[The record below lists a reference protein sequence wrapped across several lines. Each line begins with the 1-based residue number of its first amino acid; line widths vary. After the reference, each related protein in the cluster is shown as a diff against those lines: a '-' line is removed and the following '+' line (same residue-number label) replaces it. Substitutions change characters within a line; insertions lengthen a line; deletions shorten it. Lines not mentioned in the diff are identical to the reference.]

1 VGGWVVERVLHFE
14 RGDFVRAG
22 LAHFGFHLRD
32 GSYCAINHQDHFVAM
47 IDPDGAV
54 TFTVAPSSILPGVP
68 NVRAELKYP
77 IYADQLPDGDL
88 IVSNFGNCLLFR
100 VSEGGRRAHVLVS
113 GHALGMA
120 DMGNCVVDDA
130 GFIWVNEV
138 TGCRLWRF
146 DAVGHPLETLGDGR
160 PGFQLG
166 AAMFEDARFG
176 SIYDIRR
183 GDDGRIYV
191 LDSGNFAVRVV
202 DPTARTVETLAGTGT
217 PGYEGDGG
225 DARTATFG
233 SDPETRFDGPIS
245 LSLDEAGNVYIGDRC
260 NSVVRMVDQST
271 GIITTIAGAAN
282 ADDRQP
288 NDHGVT
294 DPGFLNLPRIS
305 SMDYSRGRLY
315 VPTDLPDESGDLAV
329 LRRLPE

>member
-1 VGGWVVERVLHFE
+1 VVERVLHFE

-202 DPTARTVETLAGTGT
+202 DPTARNVETLAGTGT

-225 DARTATFG
+225 MPGRQRSEAIPKLVSMGRSRCPSTKREMSTSAIAATPWYGWWTRAPESSPRSPVQRMPTTG
-233 SDPETRFDGPIS
+233 SP
-245 LSLDEAGNVYIGDRC
+245 
-260 NSVVRMVDQST
+260 
-271 GIITTIAGAAN
+271 TIPA
-282 ADDRQP
+282 
-288 NDHGVT
+288 
-294 DPGFLNLPRIS
+294 
-305 SMDYSRGRLY
+305 
-315 VPTDLPDESGDLAV
+315 
-329 LRRLPE
+329 